1 MIKIT
6 IQKES
11 EQIKKIQIHGHA
23 MYDTYGKDIVC
34 AAVSSILTTTV
45 NAILRFDEKAISYD
59 DEKDFCLEVQKQD
72 TITSKLLDNMMDLW
86 KELENQYPK
95 NIKIREDE

>member
-6 IQKES
+6 IQKEGG
-11 EQIKKIQIHGHA
+11 QIKKIQIHGHA

-45 NAILRFDEKAISYD
+45 NAILRFDENAISYD

-72 TITSKLLDNMMDLW
+72 TITLKLLDNMIDLW
-86 KELENQYPK
+86 KELESQYPK

>member
-11 EQIKKIQIHGHA
+11 GQLKKIQIHGHA

-45 NAILRFDEKAISYD
+45 NAILRFDENAIHYD
-59 DEKDFCLEVQKQD
+59 DEKDFRLEVQKQD
-72 TITSKLLDNMMDLW
+72 TITSKLLDNMIDLW
-86 KELENQYPK
+86 KELESQYPK

>member
-6 IQKES
+6 IQKEK
-11 EQIKKIQIHGHA
+11 EQIKRVLIHGHA

-45 NAILRFDEKAISYD
+45 NAILRFDENAISYD

-72 TITSKLLDNMMDLW
+72 TITLKLLDNMIDLW
-86 KELENQYPK
+86 KELESEYPK